1 MGQAKK
7 RGTFE
12 ERQQQ
17 ALERQKR
24 EHEEWKARQALMP
37 KRSASVNRRLPLA
50 LAVALGVSAI
60 RIDRK

>member
-24 EHEEWKARQALMP
+24 EHEEWKARQMLMP
-37 KRSASVNRRLPLA
+37 KRRTSVNSRMA
-50 LAVALGVSAI
+50 LAMAVAAGVSKI
-60 RIDRK
+60 RIDRE